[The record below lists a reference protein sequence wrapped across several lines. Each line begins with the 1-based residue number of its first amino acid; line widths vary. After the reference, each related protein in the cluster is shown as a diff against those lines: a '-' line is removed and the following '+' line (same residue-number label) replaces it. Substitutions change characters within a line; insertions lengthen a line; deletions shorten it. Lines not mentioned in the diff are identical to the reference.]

1 MPDNPEIRVISANDI
16 VQDVLESE
24 IDRLGA
30 RLPLVSPRITR
41 SSSLKHA
48 RDHIGK
54 VQPTLVVLDPETPP
68 SKDGTQSSRDMPAA
82 LIDGIGV
89 KAPILVALTHSEQ
102 GWARETIRRPG
113 LLVWNWEN
121 QTNENNKN
129 DSCTL
134 EHLLPLILKPSK
146 ERRLRAVIRL
156 GLRQPIC
163 DIDIGDAALFR
174 DLPLDVE
181 ELYRRDWRTETQQ
194 VQGLFDADNRIT
206 SWTFLAMTGKTLF
219 TAIFDKL
226 GAALVDARNNGTTL
240 NLRFEIDRDEVD
252 QLFSMP
258 VELLNHEAKWEG
270 FFCRTTAMARRVTP
284 RSAHERREPSE
295 RPVLLFVDASA
306 TRGAMDVVNQ
316 KGEVESRFF
325 RDLSGAVAA
334 EQEELERLQDFCRL
348 EVLKPEDKTSLK
360 DALRKRLADT
370 TKPPPDIIHFT
381 GHAIS
386 PEYGST
392 ELILPSSRMGAVDR
406 LSVEVFASWL
416 PAQVQLV
423 VLSACQGV
431 SADTARRLHAAKDIA
446 VLGFRWEVQ
455 ASAAAEFVTNFYK
468 ARLELRESVANAY
481 KAACFLGN
489 AANSAWAA
497 AVLHD
502 HD

>member
-1 MPDNPEIRVISANDI
+1 MPDNQEIRVISANDI
-16 VQDVLESE
+16 VQDVLQSE
-24 IDRLGA
+24 IDRLGP
-30 RLPLVSPRITR
+30 RLPLVNPRITR

-48 RDHIGK
+48 RDQIGK
-54 VQPTLVVLDPETPP
+54 VQPTLVVLDPETP
-68 SKDGTQSSRDMPAA
+68 SKDGTQSSRDMPSA
-82 LIDGIGV
+82 LIDGIGA

-102 GWARETIRRPG
+102 GWAQETIRRPG

-121 QTNENNKN
+121 QNNENNKN

-134 EHLLPLILKPSK
+134 ERLLPLILKPSQK
-146 ERRLRAVIRL
+146 RKLRAVIRL
-156 GLRQPIC
+156 GLRQPTC
-163 DIDIGDAALFR
+163 DIDVGDAALFR

-181 ELYRRDWRTETQQ
+181 DLYRRDWRTETQQ

-226 GAALVDARNNGTTL
+226 GAALVHARNNGTTL
-240 NLRFEIDRDEVD
+240 DLRFEIDRDEVD

-258 VELLNHEAKWEG
+258 VELLNIEANWEG
-270 FFCRTTAMARRVTP
+270 FFCRTTAMARRVTS

-295 RPVLLFVDASA
+295 QPVLLFVDASA
-306 TRGAMDVVNQ
+306 TRGAMDVVN
-316 KGEVESRFF
+316 KEGEVESRSF

-334 EQEELERLQDFCRL
+334 EQKELEGLAAYCRL
-348 EVLKPEDKTSLK
+348 EVLKPREGTSLQ
-360 DALRKRLADT
+360 DALQDRLSDT
-370 TKPPPDIIHFT
+370 SKPPPEIIHFT

-386 PEYGST
+386 PEFGST
-392 ELILPSSRMGAVDR
+392 ELILPSARLGAVDR
-406 LSVEVFASWL
+406 LPVEVFAGWL

-455 ASAAAEFVTNFYK
+455 AGAAAEFVINFYK
-468 ARLELRESVANAY
+468 ARLKQRESIANAY
-481 KAACFLGN
+481 KTACLKGN
-489 AANSAWAA
+489 TANSAWAA